1 MLNLHSE
8 YDSRDPAPI
17 FESAAVEG
25 FETTDTN
32 LSRGPASD
40 HSRSLA
46 PIRQTNSAFEDMAMF
61 PRPSGQG
68 ATLQP
73 KTTSQTLPAKFLP
86 GQHGIPPAENLPSE
100 PWAPGAF
107 QALQAQVNEAAAVE
121 KSAELE
127 RSLNSALIDIARL
140 KGQLTKQGKEQ
151 LDPDMEDS
159 DDFGDENN
167 QEEAE
172 NLQISTANVLVG
184 KRCNE
189 GCYHC
194 PLDMCTESRKQKRD
208 MK

>member
-1 MLNLHSE
+1 
-8 YDSRDPAPI
+8 
-17 FESAAVEG
+17 
-25 FETTDTN
+25 
-32 LSRGPASD
+32 
-40 HSRSLA
+40 
-46 PIRQTNSAFEDMAMF
+46 MAMF
-61 PRPSGQG
+61 PLSSGQG

-73 KTTSQTLPAKFLP
+73 KTTSQALPAKFLSE
-86 GQHGIPPAENLPSE
+86 QHGIPPAANPPSE

-107 QALQAQVNEAAAVE
+107 QALQAQVNEAAAVQ

-140 KGQLTKQGKEQ
+140 KGQLIRQGKKEQ
-151 LDPDMEDS
+151 LDTDMEDS
-159 DDFGDENN
+159 DDFEGENN
-167 QEEAE
+167 QEEAA

-184 KRCNE
+184 KCCNE